1 MKSKTPLFIIALFL
15 TLTLSISK
23 GFAQAGIPKGKAH
36 LVEFTNETAKFKV
49 PEGKTWYI
57 YNVFGERRFLQ
68 GVEEKDLRIILKSI
82 NNINFKSGPVLYYY
96 NTGLTI
102 NYPLIFPEKKSFELE
117 IYAPAGSKTVM
128 TYIEVDN

>member
-57 YNVFGERRFLQ
+57 YNVFYDRKFKSGT
-68 GVEEKDLRIILKSI
+68 EEKDTRISLKSL
-82 NNINFKSGPVLYYY
+82 NNIAFKFGQALFFVNVFQNL
-96 NTGLTI
+96 NA
-102 NYPLIFPEKKSFELE
+102 PLIFPEKTTFELE
-117 IYAPAGSKTVM
+117 ISDPSGSKAVIN
-128 TYIEVDN
+128 YIEVEN